1 MIEISLYASQS
12 RHWNE
17 RHEKV
22 IGGLGANIACA
33 ISAKKLLIKIPEK

>member
-1 MIEISLYASQS
+1 MLHSPDI
-12 RHWNE
+12 WNE

-22 IGGLGANIACA
+22 SAIIGGLGANIACA